1 MAMKDDK
8 EETMRLV
15 RRAADGDQEG
25 WSELADR
32 YRGRLQRM
40 VLARLDRRLRRRVEA
55 SDIVQEA
62 CIEAAQHL
70 ADYLSDPKMP
80 FYLWLRGIAGNK
92 MLELHRHHLGVQMR
106 DAKREVAID
115 NAPGMQSTAVGLAA
129 VMVAND
135 TRPSQAA
142 MREEMKHRLEEAL
155 ASLDPI
161 DRDVLA
167 LRHYEQLSNR
177 ETAELLGIEPAAASK
192 RYVRAL
198 KRMKDLLMFRGD
210 GSLGT

>member
-1 MAMKDDK
+1 MKDDK
-8 EETMRLV
+8 EETMQLV
-15 RRAADGDQEG
+15 RRAAEGDQEG

-40 VLARLDRRLRRRVEA
+40 VLARLDRRLQRRVEA

-70 ADYLSDPKMP
+70 ADYLGDPKMP

-129 VMVAND
+129 VMVADD
-135 TRPSQAA
+135 TRPSQVA
-142 MREEMKHRLEEAL
+142 MREEMKQRLEDAL
-155 ASLDPI
+155 ASLDPM

-167 LRHYEQLSNR
+167 LRHYEQLSNQ

-198 KRMKDLLMFRGD
+198 KRMKDILMFRGD
-210 GSLGT
+210 GSLGK